1 MATIIYKF
9 TPSVEGAKK
18 DTSKCIFGLCVYFK
32 GQSTKRIWYLVDGI
46 KQFDKKHWS
55 KKEQCFLGGTQNDV
69 DNNKLLEKLK
79 KQCKEL
85 LDTGNITTPQQLI
98 DAIKEDKTAKD
109 TTEKLG
115 DFIKLLINEQRQL
128 PTKNYQLYLSLLHN
142 LDGEDHKSAKG
153 KVRKFEK
160 PMYSGVTLVDTP
172 LEKITDEHLMEFAN
186 WVKRVKNGK
195 NYKNLNATLL
205 HVVNEAKKRK
215 KNFNVIEYRFREDA
229 PIRVKTTTEPLKA
242 LTVEQFKKVLAFSG
256 QVINPKGHRNR
267 QMQPLYLDF
276 ALLQYYTMA
285 RPADVLLWR
294 SDMIRTLPNGTKI
307 LEYIPY
313 KKRTHD
319 KPQQVQLPLNSNALA
334 IIERYK
340 CQSKGGYLLP
350 FPMNE
355 TRWDI
360 TTKDGNDKWRIASN
374 TILGNINAHLK
385 KIGTLVG
392 VEGLTLYYFRRSVFS
407 HVANTGINLALLA
420 KHGGTSVKMLEKH
433 YIKDTEL
440 QPLVF

>member
-1 MATIIYKF
+1 MATIIFSF
-9 TPSVEGAKK
+9 TTSAPGKK
-18 DTSKCIFGLCVYFK
+18 KGLVCLVCAFK
-32 GQSTKRIWYLVDGI
+32 GIPSSRKALPIEKLESYNPSTW
-46 KQFDKKHWS
+46 DKK
-55 KKEQCFLGGTQNDV
+55 TQRFQSVTDTERA
-69 DNNKLLEKLK
+69 NNAILDAIKDK
-79 KQCKEL
+79 CDEL
-85 LDTGNITTPQQLI
+85 LDTGYITTPQQLI
-98 DAIKEDKTAKD
+98 DAIKENKEAEDL
-109 TTEKLG
+109 TEKLG
-115 DFIKLLINEQRQL
+115 DFISVLIDEQRQL

-160 PMYSGVTLVDTP
+160 PMYNGVALVDTQI
-172 LEKITDEHLMEFAN
+172 EKIADEHLMAFAN
-186 WVKRVKNGK
+186 WVKRVKKGA

-215 KNFNVIEYRFREDA
+215 KNFNVIEYRFREYA
-229 PIRVKTTTEPLKA
+229 PIGVKDTIEPLKA
-242 LTVEQFKKVLAFSG
+242 LTAEQFEKVLTFSG

-294 SDMIRTLPNGTKI
+294 SDMIHTQANGIKV
-307 LEYIPY
+307 LKYIPY

-334 IIERYK
+334 IIEKYSG
-340 CQSKGGYLLP
+340 QSKGGYLFP

-374 TILGNINAHLK
+374 TIFGNINAHLK
-385 KIGTLVG
+385 KIGTLIG

-420 KHGGTSVKMLEKH
+420 KHGGTSVKMLEQH

-440 QPLVF
+440 QPIVF